1 MQRHR
6 LDVHPNPRDK
16 APLYIN
22 EPWIID
28 KSLLDAQDFDRE
40 PGPAKDNVRVY
51 IPLDLNS
58 RAILWRLNEIV
69 MRYGESNEENES
81 DFGAEVMLLIAQI
94 EIYDQVWS
102 ARHMPPK
109 GEHSRE
115 AVELVRGFVS
125 QLEEIPDGC
134 SEIFPFN
141 VIDELK
147 QEYLE

>member
-6 LDVHPNPRDK
+6 LDVHPEPRDK

-28 KSLLDAQDFDRE
+28 RSVLDTPDFGRE
-40 PGPAKDNVRVY
+40 PEPAKDNVRIYV
-51 IPLDLNS
+51 PLDLNH
-58 RAILWRLNEIV
+58 RAILRRLNEIV
-69 MRYGESNEENES
+69 MRYGESNEENETA
-81 DFGAEVMLLIAQI
+81 FGSEVVQLLSQI

-115 AVELVRGFVS
+115 AVELVREFVTR
-125 QLEEIPDGC
+125 LEEIPDGC
-134 SEIFPFN
+134 SETFPFN
-141 VIDELK
+141 VINELK

>member
-1 MQRHR
+1 M
-6 LDVHPNPRDK
+6 
-16 APLYIN
+16 
-22 EPWIID
+22 
-28 KSLLDAQDFDRE
+28 
-40 PGPAKDNVRVY
+40 
-51 IPLDLNS
+51 NS
-58 RAILWRLNEIV
+58 RKSREKKHKLIRKGHGEEPTVIEFNLSKAVILLIIIGAIIVGIVTKEIV
-69 MRYGESNEENES
+69 TTIKEAKQTELLANEENEC

-125 QLEEIPDGC
+125 LLEEIPDEC

>member
-1 MQRHR
+1 MTPKTLTES
-6 LDVHPNPRDK
+6 LD
-16 APLYIN
+16 
-22 EPWIID
+22 
-28 KSLLDAQDFDRE
+28 Q
-40 PGPAKDNVRVY
+40 DNVRVY

-58 RAILWRLNEIV
+58 RAILRRLNEIV

-94 EIYDQVWS
+94 EIYDHVWS
-102 ARHMPPK
+102 ARHMPRK
-109 GEHSRE
+109 GQHSRE